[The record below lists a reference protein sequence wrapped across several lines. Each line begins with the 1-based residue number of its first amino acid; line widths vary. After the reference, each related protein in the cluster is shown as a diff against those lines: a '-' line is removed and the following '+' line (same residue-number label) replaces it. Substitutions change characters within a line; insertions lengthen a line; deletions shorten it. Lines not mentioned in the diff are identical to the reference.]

1 MPPVAIFVLLAV
13 FILIAV
19 RQVGRFRLQIWHVM
33 LGGAVAVLV
42 TLQISPVKALESI
55 NLDVMFFLFGM
66 FVVGEA
72 LEQSGYLEH
81 LSYKLFKRARTTD
94 QLVLL
99 MIFGLGT
106 ASALLMN
113 DTLAIIGTP
122 VVLAMS
128 KRHEMS
134 PKLMMLV
141 LAFAITIGSVVSPIG
156 NPQNLLIALG
166 GGMDNSFVTF
176 ARYLLAPTLLNLLLA
191 YLVLRL
197 FFRKEFHT
205 RPLVHEDVPLR
216 DPKLAMLAKASLVM
230 ILALVALK
238 ISIVAAGIDFDL
250 RLTYVALAASLPIL
264 AMSPKR
270 AEILKGVDWTTLVF
284 FASMFVLMAAVWNSG
299 FFQSL
304 IEDWGIEVA
313 GIAMIIVISVLLS
326 QVISNVP
333 LVALYIP
340 MLVAAGAGDRGFMA
354 LAAGSTIAGNMLIL
368 GAASNVIIIQNAE
381 KKANETLTFWDFARV
396 GIPLTAINI
405 GVYAAFFWLV

>member
-1 MPPVAIFVLLAV
+1 MPPLSIWILLAV
-13 FILIAV
+13 FILTAI

-33 LGGAVAVLV
+33 LGGAVAALV

-55 NLDVMFFLFGM
+55 NPDVMFFLFGM

-99 MIFGLGT
+99 MLFGLGT

-134 PKLMMLV
+134 PKLMMLA

-166 GGMDNSFVTF
+166 GGMKNSFVTF
-176 ARYLLAPTLLNLLLA
+176 ARYLLVPTLLNLLLA

-197 FFRKEFHT
+197 FFKKEFHS

-216 DPKLAMLAKASLVM
+216 DPKLAMLAKASLVL
-230 ILALVALK
+230 ILALVATK
-238 ISIVAAGIDFDL
+238 IIIVASDLEFDL
-250 RLTYVALAASLPIL
+250 RLTYIALAASLPII
-264 AMSPKR
+264 AVSPKR
-270 AEILKGVDWTTLVF
+270 AVILKGVDWSTLVF

-299 FFQSL
+299 FFQGL

-313 GIAMIIVISVLLS
+313 GIAMIIIISVLLS

-354 LAAGSTIAGNMLIL
+354 LAAGSTIAGNLLIL

-381 KKANETLTFWDFARV
+381 KKSGQTLTFWDFARV

-405 GVYAAFFWLV
+405 AVYALFFIFA